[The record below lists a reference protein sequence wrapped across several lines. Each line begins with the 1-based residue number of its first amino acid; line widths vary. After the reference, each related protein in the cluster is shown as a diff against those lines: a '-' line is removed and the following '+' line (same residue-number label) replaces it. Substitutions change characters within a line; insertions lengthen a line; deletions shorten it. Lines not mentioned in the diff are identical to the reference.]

1 MISFPAE
8 DIWKA
13 KAEPKCKFFA
23 WLVMH
28 DKALTMDNM
37 AKKNLHH
44 NPFCALCFCQNETT
58 AHILTECNY
67 TEAFWRKIANN
78 ICYPSLITLLPL
90 KVRWNGLG
98 SSCQHP
104 TTVRKGERLAAS
116 SRSGGTFGKKGREES
131 LMVLKN
137 RSRSLLP
144 SSKMALL
151 LSPSLVL
158 S

>member
-78 ICYPSLITLLPL
+78 ICCPSLIT
-90 KVRWNGLG
+90 
-98 SSCQHP
+98 
-104 TTVRKGERLAAS
+104 
-116 SRSGGTFGKKGREES
+116 
-131 LMVLKN
+131 
-137 RSRSLLP
+137 
-144 SSKMALL
+144 
-151 LSPSLVL
+151 
-158 S
+158 